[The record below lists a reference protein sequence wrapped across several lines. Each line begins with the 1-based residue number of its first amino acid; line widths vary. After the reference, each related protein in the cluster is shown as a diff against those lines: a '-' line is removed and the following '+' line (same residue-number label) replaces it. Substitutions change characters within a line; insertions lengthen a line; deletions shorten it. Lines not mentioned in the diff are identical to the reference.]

1 MATNHPQ
8 TPDHLVGSKWTALD
22 VEDKRRHWEVVAYA
36 SDSDHVTLEAVIDGH
51 REQIPWRDLRDR
63 DRWETGWVSG
73 EDSRRPTVVLLH
85 GLFGDARD
93 WEPVQE
99 GLGER
104 FQVVTVDLPGHG
116 QRSDELPG
124 DDVPVDLE
132 YMVDAVDRVVS
143 ELGDE
148 SISMAGYSMGGRVAM
163 TYALRHPTRVDRL
176 VLESASPGIE
186 GDQERAERAELDDRR
201 AQRILDEGLEA
212 FLAGW
217 YRADLFGG
225 LRERPEFDELMARRS
240 EQNDAA
246 MARIIRQMSP
256 GRQPSRW
263 AQLSGLDVPTLWLAG
278 AEDAKYV
285 DIVQRA
291 SDQMPQ
297 SEYAVAEGSGHTVH
311 IERPEWW
318 RDQVTT
324 WVSAAEA
331 PSG

>member
-8 TPDHLVGSKWTALD
+8 TPDHLVGSK
-22 VEDKRRHWEVVAYA
+22 K
-36 SDSDHVTLEAVIDGH
+36 
-51 REQIPWRDLRDR
+51 
-63 DRWETGWVSG
+63 
-73 EDSRRPTVVLLH
+73 PTVVLLH
-85 GLFGDARD
+85 GLFGDSRD
-93 WEPVQE
+93 WEPVQ
-99 GLGER
+99 GALGDR

-116 QRSDELPG
+116 RRHDELPS
-124 DDVPVDLE
+124 DERPIELD
-132 YMVDAVDRVVS
+132 YMVQDVDRVVS

-148 SISMAGYSMGGRVAM
+148 SISMVGYSMGGRVAM

-186 GDQERAERAELDDRR
+186 GDQERAERADLDDQR
-201 AQRILDEGLEA
+201 AERILESGLKQ
-212 FLAGW
+212 FLTGW

-225 LRERPEFDELMARRS
+225 LRERPDFDELMARRS
-240 EQNDAA
+240 EQDDAA
-246 MARIIRQMSP
+246 MARVIRQMSP

-291 SDQMPQ
+291 SDQLPQ

-311 IERPEWW
+311 VERPEWW
-318 RDQVTT
+318 CDQVKRWLSTGAGK
-324 WVSAAEA
+324 VAQD
-331 PSG
+331 PSGSGSTA